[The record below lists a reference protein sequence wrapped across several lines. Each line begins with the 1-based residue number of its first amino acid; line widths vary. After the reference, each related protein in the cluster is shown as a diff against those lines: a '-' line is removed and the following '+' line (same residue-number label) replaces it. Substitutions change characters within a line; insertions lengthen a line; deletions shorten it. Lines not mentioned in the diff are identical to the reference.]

1 MIQHVGGTKYLNTCS
16 NHDTTKKKNL
26 KKKLIPI
33 IREEGTNVEVSV
45 LDSVCLQRKNS
56 NNYGRDERGRK
67 EEREG
72 EERGRERRET
82 GEVIWWKEDLP
93 HHIHTHLS
101 SDRILKEREKR
112 RDQSF
117 PQSSF

>member
-1 MIQHVGGTKYLNTCS
+1 M
-16 NHDTTKKKNL
+16 
-26 KKKLIPI
+26 PI

-56 NNYGRDERGRK
+56 NNYGRD
-67 EEREG
+67 
-72 EERGRERRET
+72 ERGRERRET

>member
-1 MIQHVGGTKYLNTCS
+1 MLKFQCWIQYVCRGKTV
-16 NHDTTKKKNL
+16 
-26 KKKLIPI
+26 I
-33 IREEGTNVEVSV
+33 IMGET
-45 LDSVCLQRKNS
+45 
-56 NNYGRDERGRK
+56 
-67 EEREG
+67 REG
-72 EERGRERRET
+72 GKKRGRERRET

>member
-1 MIQHVGGTKYLNTCS
+1 M
-16 NHDTTKKKNL
+16 
-26 KKKLIPI
+26 PI

-56 NNYGRDERGRK
+56 NNYMGET
-67 EEREG
+67 REG
-72 EERGRERRET
+72 GKKRGRERRET
-82 GEVIWWKEDLP
+82 GAVIWWKEDLP

-112 RDQSF
+112 RVQSF